1 MAQNILRENIHE
13 LEKVV
18 GRHKDLCL
26 RFARIRQASHGPRSA
41 LVQEGGIERLVKMC
55 STGYLDTMSK
65 KQKESILRHLQVI
78 QSIEMP
84 IIGVYSAYIV
94 SIR

>member
-1 MAQNILRENIHE
+1 M
-13 LEKVV
+13 
-18 GRHKDLCL
+18 
-26 RFARIRQASHGPRSA
+26 
-41 LVQEGGIERLVKMC
+41 QEGGIERLVKMC